1 MKRFKCR
8 KCGQKVY
15 FENAQCLRCGSA
27 LGFDS
32 SRLDMASLER
42 APDGLLRMIGE
53 RRSEKVRY
61 CSNAGHGV
69 CNWLTRPDDPFCDA
83 CDLNRTIPNLS
94 ETENAVAWGDIERA
108 KKRLVYSLLSFG
120 LPLDGSAMG
129 KGKLTFDFM
138 RETTTGHLNGV
149 ITINVAEADAVER
162 ERQRLQFAEPYRTL
176 LGHMR
181 HESGHFYWML
191 LIEAGGKL
199 DAFRAV
205 FGDERQDYAAAVANH
220 HAGPPAPD
228 WQERHVSAYASAHP
242 WEDWAETWAHYMHMV
257 DVLESAEAEGVEPRA
272 AGFVTGSFWPFKTHD
287 VYRAETFEALLER
300 WIPLTLALNVLNRS
314 MGHADFY
321 PFVVSRG
328 ARKKLAFVHDVI
340 RAHGRRAAAG
350 TGPMQQQRQGNGHAA
365 PPGA

>member
-8 KCGQKVY
+8 KCGHKVY
-15 FENAQCLRCGSA
+15 FDNTLCVRCGSA

-32 SRLDMASLER
+32 SRLEMASLE
-42 APDGLLRMIGE
+42 PGSDGLFRMIGE
-53 RRSEKVRY
+53 RRSQKVRY

-94 ETENAVAWGDIERA
+94 ETENALAWGDIERA

-120 LPLDGSAMG
+120 LPLDGSSVG

-149 ITINVAEADAVER
+149 ITINLAEADAVER

-191 LIEAGGKL
+191 LIEAAGKHEQ
-199 DAFRAV
+199 FRAV
-205 FGDERQDYAAAVANH
+205 FGDERQDYMSSLANH
-220 HAGPPAPD
+220 QASGPPPD
-228 WQERHVSAYASAHP
+228 WQERHVSAYASSHP

-272 AGFVTGSFWPFKTHD
+272 QGIITGAFWPFKLPD
-287 VYRAETFEALLER
+287 VYRAEGFDALMER
-300 WIPLTLALNVLNRS
+300 WIPLTLALNLLNRS
-314 MGHADFY
+314 MGHPDFY

-328 ARKKLAFVHDVI
+328 VRNKLAFVHDVI
-340 RAHGRRAAAG
+340 RAHGRPVAGMGAA
-350 TGPMQQQRQGNGHAA
+350 QQRRGNGHAA
-365 PPGA
+365 APGA